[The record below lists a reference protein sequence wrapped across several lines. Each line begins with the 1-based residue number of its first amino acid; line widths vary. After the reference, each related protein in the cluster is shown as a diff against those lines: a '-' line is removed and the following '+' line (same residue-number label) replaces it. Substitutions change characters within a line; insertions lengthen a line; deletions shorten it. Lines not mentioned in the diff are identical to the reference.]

1 MFLRPTWLHIS
12 GCLALGQWSQHRDYL
27 GCEAIKQSA
36 SFYFWVV
43 VHGMYIPQVLTIHLW
58 KDIWADFSLEV
69 LQIRLLWTFMWT
81 QFSFLWNKC
90 PGVLSLGPVVP
101 TSLVLYETDRH
112 FQTSCTTSHSCQDWV
127 SDPISSPG
135 SDTLFQ
141 MHLLHLVLS
150 FFFFFK
156 PFWEVYSDVS
166 VWF

>member
-1 MFLRPTWLHIS
+1 
-12 GCLALGQWSQHRDYL
+12 
-27 GCEAIKQSA
+27 
-36 SFYFWVV
+36 
-43 VHGMYIPQVLTIHLW
+43 MYIPQVLTIHLW

-150 FFFFFK
+150 FFFFLNHSERCIVMSQCGFNLHFPDGWCCWP
-156 PFWEVYSDVS
+156 PFHVPVGHLY
-166 VWF
+166 FFF